1 MNIHFGR
8 KVIQFV
14 MWYRCKK
21 KRNDDEKRTKHGC
34 VMNCHF
40 MKMLRSSAFTKF
52 VTIGSKTV
60 GREVESCHKVVDQ
73 REAAKIKSKNRTA
86 GHENLG

>member
-1 MNIHFGR
+1 M
-8 KVIQFV
+8 V
-14 MWYRCKK
+14 WYRCKK
-21 KRNDDEKRTKHGC
+21 ERNDDEKRTKHGC

-60 GREVESCHKVVDQ
+60 DHEVQSCHRVVD
-73 REAAKIKSKNRTA
+73 RTEAAKTKSGNGTEV
-86 GHENLG
+86 HENLA